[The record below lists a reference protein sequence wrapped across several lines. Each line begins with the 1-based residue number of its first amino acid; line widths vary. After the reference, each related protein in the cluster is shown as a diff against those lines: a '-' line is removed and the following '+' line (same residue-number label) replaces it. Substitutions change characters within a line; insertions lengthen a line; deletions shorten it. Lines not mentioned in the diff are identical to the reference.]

1 MTNATDGAAEAA
13 RFLKPGTSADEQ
25 VVKKVRSSLKNQRDC
40 GAASAVGAA
49 TVAISLLIGSGNV
62 ALDAFYV
69 LLAGQVMLV
78 YAAQYFTSRAALS
91 LDRTCRNSGRR
102 LLDHDYRHHRGG
114 YFLVSELKRHESN
127 VGSTSWWLL
136 LGVAGVGGVLGLII
150 RRSAESLLDELDDE
164 SWRQRVAPLVDKQ
177 QEAIANM
184 WAFEIRLRS
193 VLENEPQGQ
202 SSS

>member
-13 RFLKPGTSADEQ
+13 RFLKPNLADEQ

-91 LDRTCRNSGRR
+91 LDRDVPKLVVGAFLITTTVITGA
-102 LLDHDYRHHRGG
+102 G